1 MSRISRLD
9 RQTNQVPIYPVETFR
24 QVIEVN
30 LVAPVYWALEMV
42 AGIAEDRA
50 RRGAKR
56 WEPAGPLQ
64 AVVVFIGSV
73 PLLGNK
79 GQIALQV
86 RACLKNPTE
95 IHSLRFGVP
104 PLGGSGVVPP
114 KGGTP
119 NAIFRHA
126 LSWSAV

>member
-56 WEPAGPLQ
+56 WEPAEPLQ

-73 PLLGNK
+73 PLLGNE

-86 RACLKNPTE
+86 SQRFE
-95 IHSLRFGVP
+95 IRRQRRRELFLQANH
-104 PLGGSGVVPP
+104 
-114 KGGTP
+114 
-119 NAIFRHA
+119 
-126 LSWSAV
+126 